1 MKKRKVGVI
10 GIGHV
15 GAHVAYALLIQG
27 IADEIVLIDRSEE
40 KLKSEVQDL
49 NDAVAYAGS
58 RCVVLAGEYKD
69 LRDCDVIVNT
79 VGNVGLL
86 VGSTDRNVEMN
97 YTVSTIPESI
107 SKIKESG
114 FDGILINVTN
124 PCDVITRQIANILDL
139 EKGHV
144 FGTGTGLDT
153 SRLLSTLSRYTD
165 IEHNSIDAYMIG
177 EHGNNQFCPWS
188 CVSFRGASLD
198 KMEKEGKIN
207 LDHEKIVQEAIK
219 GGWVTFAGK
228 HCTEY
233 GISTT
238 AARMVKA
245 VLHDE
250 KIILACST
258 ELNGEYGESGIYA
271 GVPCVIGKDG
281 AEKVIELSLNDEELE
296 KFHKCCDGIRENIK
310 NAEKI

>member
-1 MKKRKVGVI
+1 MKKRRVGII
-10 GIGHV
+10 GVGHV

-27 IADEIVLIDRSEE
+27 IADEIVLLDRSEE
-40 KLKSEVQDL
+40 KVKSEVQDL
-49 NDAVAYAGS
+49 NDAVAYANS
-58 RCVVLAGEYKD
+58 RCFVRSGDYSDLKD
-69 LRDCDVIVNT
+69 VDVIVNT

-97 YTVSTIPESI
+97 YTVSTIPSSI
-107 SKIKESG
+107 LKIKESG
-114 FDGILINVTN
+114 FSGVLINVTN
-124 PCDVITRQIANILDL
+124 PCDVITKQIADILDL
-139 EKGHV
+139 PKGHV

-153 SRLLSTLSRYTD
+153 SRLLSVLNRYTG
-165 IEHNSIDAYMIG
+165 IEHGSIDAYMIG

-188 CVSFRGASLD
+188 CVSFKGASLE
-198 KMEKEGKIN
+198 KMKLN
-207 LDHEKIVQEAIK
+207 LNHDEIVNEAIK

-245 VLHDE
+245 VLNDE
-250 KIILACST
+250 KIILAVSC
-258 ELNGEYGESGIYA
+258 ELNGEYGESCIYA

-281 AEKVIELSLNDEELE
+281 AEKVIELSLNNEELA
-296 KFHKCCDGIRENIK
+296 KFHKCCDSIRENIK
-310 NAEKI
+310 AAEKI

>member
-1 MKKRKVGVI
+1 MKKRKVAVI
-10 GIGHV
+10 GTGHV
-15 GAHVAYALLIQG
+15 GAHVGYALLIQG

-49 NDAVAYAGS
+49 NDAVAYANN
-58 RCVVLAGEYKD
+58 RCVVYAGDYKD
-69 LRDCDVIVNT
+69 LKDCDVIVNT

-97 YTVSTIPESI
+97 YTVSTIPDSM

-114 FDGILINVTN
+114 FNGILINVTN
-124 PCDVITRQIANILDL
+124 PCDVITRQIANILGL
-139 EKGHV
+139 PKGHV

-153 SRLLSTLSRYTD
+153 SRLLSTLSRYTG

-188 CVSFRGASLD
+188 CVSFRGANLVQ
-198 KMEKEGKIN
+198 MEKEGKIN
-207 LDHEKIVQEAIK
+207 LDHEKIAGEVIK

-281 AEKVIELSLNDEELE
+281 AEKVIELSINDEELE

>member
-10 GIGHV
+10 GAGHV

-27 IADEIVLIDRSEE
+27 IADEIILIDRSVE
-40 KLKSEVQDL
+40 KVKSEVQDL
-49 NDAVAYAGS
+49 NDTVAYASS
-58 RCVVLAGEYKD
+58 RCLVKGGDYSDLKD
-69 LRDCDVIVNT
+69 ADVIVNT

-97 YTVSTIPESI
+97 YTVSTIPTSI

-114 FDGILINVTN
+114 FNGVLINVTN

-139 EKGHV
+139 PKGHV

-153 SRLLSTLSRYTD
+153 SRLLSTLNRYTG
-165 IEHNSIDAYMIG
+165 IEHGSIDAYMIG

-188 CVSFRGASLD
+188 CVSFRGASLE
-198 KMEKEGKIN
+198 KMEKDGKLN
-207 LDHEKIVQEAIK
+207 LNHDEIVSEAVK

-245 VLHDE
+245 VLNDE
-250 KIILACST
+250 KIILAVSC
-258 ELNGEYGESGIYA
+258 ELDGEYGESDVYA

-281 AEKVIELSLNDEELE
+281 AEKVIELSLNEDELI
-296 KFHKCCDGIRENIK
+296 KFHKCCDSIRENIK
-310 NAEKI
+310 VAENI

>member
-10 GIGHV
+10 GVGHV

-27 IADEIVLIDRSEE
+27 IADEIVLIDQSEE

-49 NDAVAYAGS
+49 NDAVAYASS
-58 RCVVLAGEYKD
+58 RCVVYAGDYSD
-69 LRDCDVIVNT
+69 LKDCDVIVHT
-79 VGNVGLL
+79 AGKVGIL
-86 VGSTDRNVEMN
+86 VGCTDRNAEMN
-97 YTVSTIPESI
+97 YTVNMTNSSI
-107 SKIKESG
+107 GKIKESG
-114 FDGILINVTN
+114 FNGIFINVTN
-124 PCDVITRQIANILDL
+124 PCDVITRMIAQYL
-139 EKGHV
+139 ELPKGHV

-153 SRLLSTLSRYTD
+153 SRLLSTLSSYTG
-165 IEHNSIDAYMIG
+165 IEHNSIDAMMIG

-188 CVSFRGASLD
+188 CVSFRGASLS
-198 KMEKEGKIN
+198 KLEQEGKLK
-207 LDHEKIVQEAIK
+207 LDHEQIVKEAIN

-233 GISTT
+233 GIATT
-238 AARMVKA
+238 AARLVKA

-250 KIILACST
+250 KVIIPVSA

-281 AEKVIELSLNDEELE
+281 AEKVIELSLNEEELK
-296 KFHKCCDGIRENIK
+296 KFHECCEGIRENIK
-310 NAEKI
+310 NADKI

>member
-1 MKKRKVGVI
+1 MKKRKVGII
-10 GIGHV
+10 GVGHV

-27 IADEIVLIDRSEE
+27 IADEIILIDRSEE
-40 KLKSEVQDL
+40 KIKSEVQDL
-49 NDAVAYAGS
+49 NDAVAYANS
-58 RCVVLAGEYKD
+58 RCFVRGGDYPD
-69 LRDCDVIVNT
+69 LKEVDVIVNT

-97 YTVSTIPESI
+97 YTVSTIPSSI

-114 FDGILINVTN
+114 FNGVLINVTN
-124 PCDVITRQIANILDL
+124 PCDVITKQIADILEL
-139 EKGHV
+139 PKGHV

-153 SRLLSTLSRYTD
+153 SRLLSVLNRYTG
-165 IEHNSIDAYMIG
+165 IEHGSINAYMIG

-188 CVSFRGASLD
+188 CVSFKGASL
-198 KMEKEGKIN
+198 EKLEKDGK
-207 LDHEKIVQEAIK
+207 LDLNHEEIVKEAIK
-219 GGWVTFAGK
+219 GGWVSFAGK

-245 VLHDE
+245 VLNDE
-250 KIILACST
+250 KTILAVSC
-258 ELNGEYGESGIYA
+258 ELNGEYGESNIYA

-281 AEKVIELSLNDEELE
+281 AEKVIELSLNDKELE
-296 KFHKCCDGIRENIK
+296 KFHECCESIRENL
-310 NAEKI
+310 KIANNI